1 MRYDFDNKVA
11 IVTGG
16 AKGIGKEVVHEIHN
30 GGGTVAVLDI
40 DDSAG
45 KNLLG
50 ELGNNDRYYHMDQAN
65 REEVNTIFRQ
75 IINDF
80 QTVDILINVAG
91 IISAKSFSDLSPEE
105 WDQTIQAN
113 LTGPFNTVKAIWEH
127 FKNNKRG
134 RIVNVSSVEG
144 EIGG

>member
-16 AKGIGKEVVHEIHN
+16 AKGIGKEVVRGIHN
-30 GGGTVAVLDI
+30 GGGTVAGLDI

-65 REEVNTIFRQ
+65 
-75 IINDF
+75 
-80 QTVDILINVAG
+80 
-91 IISAKSFSDLSPEE
+91 
-105 WDQTIQAN
+105 
-113 LTGPFNTVKAIWEH
+113 LTGPFNTVKAIWEY

-134 RIVNVSSVEG
+134 RIVNVSSVAG